1 MDNNIQEQ
9 EEYYEEGSE
18 NVADD
23 EEGFDEDGYIEDE
36 GVSEEGYEEVD
47 QDESDEEIIDA
58 PEDFRVQ
65 IPVTQPDGTI
75 RESVLDQETLTQ
87 VVSKG
92 YAYDELYHQA
102 TMIQQQAQQSKALVD
117 FVAQDPILARMTWMR
132 ANNFSQEDI
141 LNDIKTVMETM
152 GNNQNET
159 DPYLDEL
166 DDSQRQVYM
175 QMKRQQDEVAQKS
188 QQLEQQLQNL
198 QSQKYMEDTANHNS
212 RVFDKALADLGFDY
226 DPKND
231 ISKIQQAVVS
241 LYPDIDPRVTKFNK
255 QQAEAILQYA
265 GLRRRSAKT
274 TSKIQQVTKAKSA
287 PRVLGGSKSSGTN
300 KRQVPPAT
308 IGNTIEDRRKALL
321 NLGF

>member
-1 MDNNIQEQ
+1 MENNFQEQ
-9 EEYYEEGSE
+9 EEYHEEVSQD
-18 NVADD
+18 VAND
-23 EEGFDEDGYIEDE
+23 EEVFNEDGFNEDE
-36 GVSEEGYEEVD
+36 GVSEEEYEEVNQSD
-47 QDESDEEIIDA
+47 DESVIDA
-58 PEDFRVQ
+58 DDDFRVQ
-65 IPVTQPDGTI
+65 IPVTLPDGTV
-75 RESVLDQETLTQ
+75 RESVLDQDSLTE

-102 TMIQQQAQQSKALVD
+102 TLIQQQAQQSKALVD

-132 ANNFSQEDI
+132 ANNFSPEDI
-141 LNDIKTVMETM
+141 LNDIKTIMENMNPSQT
-152 GNNQNET
+152 NN
-159 DPYLDEL
+159 DPYFDDLDE
-166 DDSQRQVYM
+166 SQRQVYM

-188 QQLEQQLQNL
+188 QQLEQQLQSM
-198 QSQKYMEDTANHNS
+198 QTQKNMEDTANHNS
-212 RVFDKALADLGFDY
+212 RVFDNALAELGLDY
-226 DPKND
+226 DGKND
-231 ISKIQQAVVS
+231 IAKIQQAVVS
-241 LYPDIDPRVTKFNK
+241 LYPNIDPRTTKFNK

-265 GLRRRSAKT
+265 GLKRRSAKT